1 MNLDECQELKNIK
14 YKTMLLSG
22 NIADNSTKNTMGNM
36 EDFLEKEKELNKN
49 QPWSKLDKTLK
60 IIKLSEFVDE
70 YIKKNKMTVK
80 ESKDMK
86 QFLKDGLERKKLQR
100 VKDVGYD
107 KGIGIIRSI
116 PALSYNKTTRKF
128 TLRNL
133 DKKIST
139 LKSIA
144 PKRSRSKKHKRTP
157 KTMKIKDKEKE

>member
-1 MNLDECQELKNIK
+1 MSRDECQELKNIK

-60 IIKLSEFVDE
+60 ILKLSEFVDE
-70 YIKKNKMTVK
+70 YVKKNKMTVK

-144 PKRSRSKKHKRTP
+144 PKRSRSKKIKKSP
-157 KTMKIKDKEKE
+157 KTMKIKEKE

>member
-1 MNLDECQELKNIK
+1 MN
-14 YKTMLLSG
+14 ML
-22 NIADNSTKNTMGNM
+22 
-36 EDFLEKEKELNKN
+36 
-49 QPWSKLDKTLK
+49 
-60 IIKLSEFVDE
+60 
-70 YIKKNKMTVK
+70 KKNKMTVK

-107 KGIGIIRSI
+107 KGTGMIRSI

-144 PKRSRSKKHKRTP
+144 PKRSRSKKN
-157 KTMKIKDKEKE
+157 KIIPTFFDHFRSL